1 MGRRNNSTAHWR
13 GANYLSVG
21 LLLPLPEPAVATVPC
36 PLLAFSTAWRALG
49 ARELGRLLTPQDKIS
64 CIGFAQQGK
73 KALLQPSSLPPSL
86 FYMRLKTSLF
96 P

>member
-1 MGRRNNSTAHWR
+1 MGRRNSTAHWR